1 MGTLF
6 TSIGRILNI
15 RFLLIFL
22 SIVFFLDIY
31 FTFHLHESFWQDYNK
46 YINLKS
52 IITFTV
58 LYLVTVN
65 IAVPMLAMLLAFF
78 GFFISLGVIWIN
90 NNFLNGIAKFLGN
103 RELEDLEHIK
113 DEAIEQNNSSLM
125 KLYEIKLEEY
135 KEMHSIYLFSFFL
148 TLEIIYLLLNT
159 PDISKTFAFEIY
171 DYLHINRTEKES
183 LIDLFLLYIP
193 IGILI
198 LYSIRYINSFN
209 TLKIDQWTKFI
220 NSLK

>member
-15 RFLLIFL
+15 RFLLILL
-22 SIVFFLDIY
+22 SIVFFLDMY

-52 IITFTV
+52 IITFV
-58 LYLVTVN
+58 ILYLVTVN
-65 IAVPMLAMLLAFF
+65 VAVPMFAALLAFF
-78 GFFISLGVIWIN
+78 GFLISLGIISIN
-90 NNFLNGIAKFLGN
+90 NSFLNSISKFLGN
-103 RELEDLEHIK
+103 NELEELDAIK
-113 DEAIEQNNSSLM
+113 NEAIEKNNSSLM

-148 TLEIIYLLLNT
+148 TLEIIFLLLNT
-159 PDISKTFAFEIY
+159 SDISKTLVFEIY

-193 IGILI
+193 IGLLG

-209 TLKIDQWTKFI
+209 TLKIDQWTKFV
-220 NSLK
+220 NSFK